1 MAQDRD
7 PTATTSTWPVWM
19 RCLVT
24 LAIIWHVGAL
34 LAAPLSLPPSVIG
47 TALREKVFRHYTE
60 LMFLN
65 HANKFFAP
73 DPGPSHLLRYEV
85 ELADG
90 TTKSGTVPNL
100 TEQFPRLL
108 YHRYFMLTERIANG
122 PPDGPP
128 AEPNLDWTRLPP
140 TRFETELARSY
151 ADHLLDQYH
160 ARRVTLTMV
169 QHLLYGQ
176 DQVREGA
183 QIGHENSYRQRAL
196 GTFVNQAAL

>member
-7 PTATTSTWPVWM
+7 TTATTSTWPVWV

-47 TALREKVFRHYTE
+47 TALREKVFRHYSQ
-60 LMFLN
+60 LMFLD

-73 DPGPSHLLRYEV
+73 DPGFSHLLRYQV

-90 TTKSGTVPNL
+90 TTKTGTLPNL

-108 YHRYFMLTERIANG
+108 YHRYFMLTERIGNVDPAPMDPEWSQH
-122 PPDGPP
+122 PPNQWESD
-128 AEPNLDWTRLPP
+128 
-140 TRFETELARSY
+140 LARSY
-151 ADHLLDQYH
+151 ANHLINEFN
-160 ARRVTLTMV
+160 ARRVTLTLV
-169 QHLLYGQ
+169 QHMLYRP
-176 DQVREGA
+176 DQVRD
-183 QIGHENSYRQRAL
+183 GHKIESENSYRQRTL